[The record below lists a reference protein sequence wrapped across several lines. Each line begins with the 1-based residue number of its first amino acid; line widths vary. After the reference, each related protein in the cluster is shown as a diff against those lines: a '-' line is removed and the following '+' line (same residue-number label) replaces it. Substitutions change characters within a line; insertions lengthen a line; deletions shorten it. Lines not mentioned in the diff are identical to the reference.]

1 MNFDVNF
8 DFHTD
13 ANGGDPDLTSPTLK
27 KYHKI
32 LWSKMLA
39 NGNILMLDKK
49 GGAYLYHS
57 SEIGEFY
64 FGSDAITNSYKHHKK
79 KNG

>member
-1 MNFDVNF
+1 
-8 DFHTD
+8 
-13 ANGGDPDLTSPTLK
+13 
-27 KYHKI
+27 
-32 LWSKMLA
+32 MLA